1 MSLSTNSR
9 VGSPIIIDLT
19 VMNKKCSF
27 CAENTHV
34 ITQCY
39 ELRRFEDLLLAKWR
53 DNIQTPE
60 LFMQWVRETYATKMV
75 PYTRRI
81 YARNQQKTG
90 RFDEFSCMA
99 SIVNRMNILN
109 LGPLISDNIRRF
121 ELLQQEQLLEDIEH
135 DQRIAAE
142 NESFQMASN
151 SNVGAAGSKRKVVL
165 IMDEGVNKSEYG
177 VLHQCSICQDSF
189 KRKKM
194 IRLNCNHLFC
204 GPCGTQLRYNFSNCA
219 LCRDPITE
227 SYVIALKKPKPAEEN
242 ENEKEKEK

>member
-1 MSLSTNSR
+1 MSLSSR

-19 VMNKKCSF
+19 LMNKKCSF

-60 LFMQWVRETYATKMV
+60 LFMQWVREMHANKMV

-81 YARNQQKTG
+81 YAWNQQKTG

-109 LGPLISDNIRRF
+109 LGPLISDNIRRV
-121 ELLQQEQLLEDIEH
+121 ELIQQQQLLEDIEE
-135 DQRIAAE
+135 DQRLAAE
-142 NESFQMASN
+142 DESFQMASN
-151 SNVGAAGSKRKVVL
+151 STSSSGAGSKRKIVL
-165 IMDEGVNKSEYG
+165 ILDEGVPVNERA
-177 VLHQCSICQDSF
+177 VHHECSICQDSF

-204 GPCGTQLRYNFSNCA
+204 GPCGTQLRSNFSNCA
-219 LCRDPITE
+219 LCRTPITE
-227 SYVIALKKPKPAEEN
+227 SYVIAVKKAKTVVPTAELLHI
-242 ENEKEKEK
+242 KEV